1 MKKNNLGKLVGELS
15 SVNVLLWHEEDN
27 ARLNDVKTVFRA
39 KRNIDKLNQRRCDL
53 IEKIDEAVLEVL
65 KNGRNSR

>member
-1 MKKNNLGKLVGELS
+1 MKKNKFGKLVGELS

-53 IEKIDEAVLEVL
+53 IEKIDEAVLEAL

>member
-39 KRNIDKLNQRRCDL
+39 KRNIDKLNQGRCDL
-53 IEKIDEAVLEVL
+53 IEKIDEAVLEAL